1 MRLTRQQNSVQA
13 APAAAVNC
21 PGLLGTASVTLV
33 WSLGTSRMRN
43 VHTFPCTTRR
53 KDQTTRART
62 HAHGGGYA
70 AQFSGACCCHPG
82 LPRYVIW
89 PCPFQYIRGIGQG
102 ASTFGQRSLSPSPW
116 SRAKHPD
123 AVRWFPNN
131 NETRPSCVTSYDG
144 E

>member
-43 VHTFPCTTRR
+43 VHTFPCTTTRR
-53 KDQTTRART
+53 DQTAR
-62 HAHGGGYA
+62 AHGGGYA
-70 AQFSGACCCHPG
+70 AQFSRACYRHPG

-89 PCPFQYIRGIGQG
+89 LHPFQYIRGICQG

-131 NETRPSCVTSYDG
+131 NETRPSGVTSYDG